1 MRLVSLLSCL
11 LVASACAQPLVYN
24 RGVLNAASFMP
35 QGLASGGIA
44 QGSIFS
50 IFGTRFGPGSPVE
63 ASAFP
68 LGTTLGNVSVTLTQ
82 GATTVNAIPLYVS
95 NTQVNAIMPSNAPLG
110 RVSLRVL
117 SGALKS
123 PPVPVTVV
131 TSAFGIF
138 TAGGAGTGPGILQNY
153 ITAVNQPINEPSIA
167 AQPGQTIILWGTGL
181 GPAPGGADNV
191 APPVGNLPIKVEV
204 FVGGVPATVAYSGRT
219 PCCSGTDQIVFQVPA
234 SAPLGCWV
242 PVMIRTGGTTVGN
255 VVTMAIQSNGTS
267 CADPLNPLSSP
278 LVAGGNSA
286 IFSAYRA
293 NTHEDVGVAAT
304 VDVTSDYLGGAA
316 YGSQAAP
323 FPFNLMVSLPPAGT
337 CTEYGEA
344 GDLLGGAS
352 SIAAPGGQALNFG
365 TSLTLTSPKGT
376 ETLTAALGY
385 AAGYLGGFISDNSI
399 PNTLY
404 LNPGAYTLAGTG
416 GADIGAFSASLT
428 VPQALAWTNP
438 PTTVDRTQPLAIA
451 WTGGNPGQPVAVTGF
466 GEDLPTNSSV
476 MFVCLA
482 APGASNFTIPS
493 VMLSNVPATR
503 ANPLQSKDVI
513 YLVSLPGSQVGATGL
528 NGSAVGFTYISG
540 TTVVYQ

>member
-35 QGLASGGIA
+35 QGLAGGGIA

-181 GPAPGGADNV
+181 GPVPGGADNV
-191 APPVGNLPIKVEV
+191 APPAGNGPVRTVPVELESQDR
-204 FVGGVPATVAYSGRT
+204 PTVLMRT
-219 PCCSGTDQIVFQVPA
+219 
-234 SAPLGCWV
+234 SAPR
-242 PVMIRTGGTTVGN
+242 IGT
-255 VVTMAIQSNGTS
+255 
-267 CADPLNPLSSP
+267 
-278 LVAGGNSA
+278 
-286 IFSAYRA
+286 
-293 NTHEDVGVAAT
+293 
-304 VDVTSDYLGGAA
+304 
-316 YGSQAAP
+316 
-323 FPFNLMVSLPPAGT
+323 
-337 CTEYGEA
+337 
-344 GDLLGGAS
+344 
-352 SIAAPGGQALNFG
+352 APGGAENVTVMMAVGRAEMSSSTCWAPG
-365 TSLTLTSPKGT
+365 TSVIWVVSERYSRSEAFTTT
-376 ETLTAALGY
+376 V
-385 AAGYLGGFISDNSI
+385 
-399 PNTLY
+399 
-404 LNPGAYTLAGTG
+404 PGARSRKL
-416 GADIGAFSASLT
+416 
-428 VPQALAWTNP
+428 VM
-438 PTTVDRTQPLAIA
+438 PL
-451 WTGGNPGQPVAVTGF
+451 
-466 GEDLPTNSSV
+466 
-476 MFVCLA
+476 
-482 APGASNFTIPS
+482 
-493 VMLSNVPATR
+493 
-503 ANPLQSKDVI
+503 
-513 YLVSLPGSQVGATGL
+513 
-528 NGSAVGFTYISG
+528 
-540 TTVVYQ
+540 